1 MNLYSLFAGIGG
13 FDLAFQNCNHT
24 TVGACEID
32 EYARRIFSKQFPNV
46 PIEQDATKLR
56 PEELPDFDILSAGF
70 PCQSFSIAGQRRGFD
85 DTRGSLFF
93 EIARIAKEKK
103 PPYLLLENV
112 KGLLSHDK
120 GQTFRT
126 ILATLDEMGYDAEW
140 QVLNSRYFVPQNRE
154 RIFIIGYLRGSSTRK
169 IFPLGSL
176 NKQATTKQLKQIGS
190 IDTKGHNS
198 LWGRVYDPDGL
209 ASNLIAHGGG
219 LGAKTGLYAVT
230 KDHNKLRQTQDESL
244 ALDANYYKGPDNH
257 GQRTMIFMAHTK
269 GNIKQRIQNRD
280 ESWTLTSNNKDWGVI
295 EPAIVADRSRTLA
308 GKGRNLESPKPIT
321 NSITSVSK
329 DNYLLEHSR
338 IRRLTPKEC
347 ERLQGF
353 PDDYTAGI
361 SDTQRYRCLG
371 NAVTVP
377 VVQYIVSKLF
387 G

>member
-13 FDLAFQNCNHT
+13 FDLAFHNSNHT

-32 EYARRIFSKQFPNV
+32 DHARSIFRKHFPKV
-46 PIEQDATKLR
+46 PIWEDATRIK
-56 PEELPDFDILSAGF
+56 PAELPDFDILSAGF

-154 RIFIIGYLRGSSTRK
+154 RIFIIGYLRGTSRRK
-169 IFPLGSL
+169 ILPLGSL
-176 NKQATTKQLKQIGS
+176 SKKTNAKPLKQIGN

-198 LWGRVYDPDGL
+198 LWGRVYDPEG
-209 ASNLIAHGGG
+209 IAPNIIANGGG
-219 LGAKTGLYAVT
+219 MGAKTGLYAVT
-230 KDHNKLRQTQDESL
+230 KDHNKLRETQNESL
-244 ALDANYYKGPDNH
+244 AIDANYFKGPDNH
-257 GQRTMIFMAHTK
+257 GQRTLIAWSKSRRDWGTESR
-269 GNIKQRIQNRD
+269 IKIGEAN
-280 ESWTLTSNNKDWGVI
+280 TLTTG
-295 EPAIVADRSRTLA
+295 EG
-308 GKGRNLESPKPIT
+308 GKAQSSQT
-321 NSITSVSK
+321 FVHQ
-329 DNYLLEHSR
+329 DQR
-338 IRRLTPKEC
+338 IRRLTPVEC

-353 PDDYTAGI
+353 PDGYTAGI
-361 SDTQRYRCLG
+361 SDTQRYKCLG

-377 VVQYIVSKLF
+377 VIEYLISKLF

>member
-13 FDLAFQNCNHT
+13 FDLAFQNSNHT

-32 EYARRIFSKQFPNV
+32 EHARSIYKRQFPKV
-46 PIEQDATKLR
+46 PIWEDATSIN
-56 PEELPDFDILSAGF
+56 PSELPDFDILSAGF
-70 PCQSFSIAGQRRGFD
+70 PCQSFSVAGKGRGFA

-103 PPYLLLENV
+103 PSYLLLENV
-112 KGLLSHDK
+112 KGLLSNDK

-126 ILATLDEMGYDAEW
+126 IIRTLHEMGYDAEW
-140 QVLNSRYFVPQNRE
+140 HLLNSRYFVPQNRE
-154 RIFIIGYLRGSSTRK
+154 RLFIIGYLRGASRRK
-169 IFPLGSL
+169 VFPLGNYS
-176 NKQATTKQLKQIGS
+176 KQTVTRKLKQIGN

-198 LWGRVYDPDGL
+198 IWGRVYDPKGI
-209 ASNLIAHGGG
+209 ASNLNAHGGG
-219 LGAKTGLYAVT
+219 LGAKTGLYKIPT
-230 KDHNKLRQTQDESL
+230 DGKK
-244 ALDANYYKGPDNH
+244 
-257 GQRTMIFMAHTK
+257 TMIFMAHTK
-269 GNIKQRIQNRD
+269 GNIKQRIQDR
-280 ESWTLTSNNKDWGVI
+280 EHTWTLTGNNKDWGVL
-295 EPAIVADRSRTLA
+295 EPVIVADRSRTLA

-321 NSITSVSK
+321 NSITSVTK
-329 DNYLLEHSR
+329 DNYLLENSR

-353 PDDYTAGI
+353 PDDYTVGI
-361 SDTQRYRCLG
+361 SDTQRYKCLG